1 MSTKRV
7 FDIVC
12 FDCDSTL
19 SRIEGIDELARR
31 NGVGKQVEDLTN
43 TAMNGGASLES
54 VYARR
59 LSLIQPDRSAIAWIA
74 QRYIDELVDGAVEVV
89 RRLQENGKQVHVI
102 SGGIRQA
109 ILPMLDKLGISEDHL
124 HAVDVYFNE
133 DGSYKAFDTSSP
145 LARTGGKADICRML
159 GKDQA
164 SLLMIGDGQT
174 DLEAKQAG
182 AYFIG
187 FGGVV
192 AREAV
197 RINADEFINEESLL
211 PVLEFFPE
219 TAVS

>member
-1 MSTKRV
+1 MSARRN
-7 FDIVC
+7 FEIVC

-31 NGVGKQVEDLTN
+31 NGVGKQVQDLTN

-59 LSLIQPDRSAIAWIA
+59 LSLIQPDRSAIDWIA

-89 RRLQENGKQVHVI
+89 KTLQANGKQVHVI

-109 ILPMLDKLGISEDHL
+109 ILPMLGKLGLTEEHL
-124 HAVDVYFNE
+124 HAVDIYFNE
-133 DGSYKAFDTSSP
+133 DGSYKGFDTNSP
-145 LARTGGKADICRML
+145 LARTGGKADVCRML
-159 GKDQA
+159 SKEQTA
-164 SLLMIGDGQT
+164 LLMVGDGQT

-197 RINADEFINEESLL
+197 RLQADEYIDADSLL
-211 PVLEFFPE
+211 PVLQFFPE

>member
-1 MSTKRV
+1 MNDRRD
-7 FDIVC
+7 FAIVC

-31 NGVGKQVEDLTN
+31 SGVGKQVEDLTN
-43 TAMNGGASLES
+43 TAMNGGAALES

-59 LSLIQPDRSAIAWIA
+59 LSLIKPDKSAINWVA

-89 RRLQENGKQVHVI
+89 NVLQASGKHVHVI

-109 ILPMLDKLGISEDHL
+109 ILPMLEKLGLTVEHL
-124 HAVDVYFNE
+124 HAVDIYFNE
-133 DGSYKAFDTSSP
+133 DGSYKGFNTDSP
-145 LARTGGKADICRML
+145 LARTGGKADVCRML
-159 GKDQA
+159 SKGQDA
-164 SLLMIGDGQT
+164 LLMVGDGQT

-182 AYFIG
+182 AYFVG

-197 RINADEFINEESLL
+197 RLHADEYIEENSLL
-211 PVLEFFPE
+211 PILQFFSE
-219 TAVS
+219 KAES